1 MNKLLGNLFFS
12 LTKNVPFYTQGKTRQ
27 YVRYCF
33 NRLLFINQS
42 NPALERQRIWSD
54 RHDRNLRH
62 SYYLYTS
69 RTRERRIV
77 PMFNKKTM
85 SLAII

>member
-27 YVRYCF
+27 YVRFCF

-42 NPALERQRIWSD
+42 NPALERQRIFGQ
-54 RHDRNLRH
+54 
-62 SYYLYTS
+62 
-69 RTRERRIV
+69 E
-77 PMFNKKTM
+77 FEQ
-85 SLAII
+85 